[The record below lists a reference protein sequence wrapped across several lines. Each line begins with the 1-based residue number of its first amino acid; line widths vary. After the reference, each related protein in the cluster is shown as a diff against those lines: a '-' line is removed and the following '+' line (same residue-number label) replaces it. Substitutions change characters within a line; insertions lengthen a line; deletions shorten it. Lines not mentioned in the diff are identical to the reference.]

1 MRKHNQGF
9 SLIEIIIVIA
19 ILAVLTGILA
29 PLYLRYVQRAK
40 DSVAMTNAENFRNVI
55 NVTLI
60 EAGSGELGEQASKD
74 AKEFSVQYLSST
86 AAAPTKEDS
95 HRVIYE
101 IYNSFNPQGQG
112 FEAIAIV
119 QNYQVIQITY
129 KDLDTNMVYVYYADK
144 TKRYGTGLN
153 DSTAGEWNSY
163 QTKDGDAWVLWYSI
177 FEDKYKKQ
185 YWNGH
190 DPG

>member
-1 MRKHNQGF
+1 M
-9 SLIEIIIVIA
+9 
-19 ILAVLTGILA
+19 
-29 PLYLRYVQRAK
+29 
-40 DSVAMTNAENFRNVI
+40 I

-144 TKRYGTGLN
+144 TKRYGTRLN